1 MHDPQE
7 QQQRDQAV
15 QDEQQGINVRA
26 AYRVLVRAFY
36 RLECSD
42 SDSQEEDH
50 A

>member
-1 MHDPQE
+1 MHEPQE
-7 QQQRDQAV
+7 QQSTEGV